1 MIRRGEERYGRLG
14 LDPSEALKGK
24 SLVGRMK
31 KRIRDAWLQLGEKPR
46 LAWTSYKIFRGF
58 GSEDEEYDVSVDDF
72 GEVRRKK
79 TDEEEK
85 KTKKSRW
92 FNFN

>member
-1 MIRRGEERYGRLG
+1 
-14 LDPSEALKGK
+14 
-24 SLVGRMK
+24 
-31 KRIRDAWLQLGEKPR
+31 